1 METPDIQELSATEI
15 TAILERNHV
24 GRIAYSMHDRV
35 NIEPISYV
43 HAAGWLYGRTSLG
56 AKLATLEKNKWVAF
70 EVDEVHSL
78 FDWQSVV
85 VHGGIYILEPAV
97 PAGAKNEWADAL
109 TILRRLLPAAF
120 REDDPVPFRD
130 IVFRIAVQETTG
142 RRSSRGKPHSGK

>member
-1 METPDIQELSATEI
+1 MDSPNIGELSPEEI
-15 TAILERNHV
+15 AALLERNHV

-43 HAAGWLYGRTSLG
+43 HSGGWLYGRTSLG

-70 EVDEVHSL
+70 EVDEVTSL
-78 FDWQSVV
+78 FEWQSVV
-85 VHGGIYILEPAV
+85 VHGGIYILEPEV
-97 PAGAKNEWADAL
+97 PPGAKNDWADAL
-109 TILRRLLPAAF
+109 TILRRLLPATF

-142 RRSSRGKPHSGK
+142 KRSARRVPRSA